1 MGGKM
6 LDIQPYR
13 ESCRLQ
19 TAALIYSAFDDKF
32 QRQCGLSARQQ
43 WRLFYW
49 LWSWKQSTSQEQS
62 FVVRR
67 AGKVVAA
74 FGLKSAGRLGNSALR
89 ERPLPIL
96 RLCRRYG
103 MLNFWRMYLQIVTLQ
118 HDPAGGELY
127 LSYLA
132 VDEKQRGKGVGK
144 MLIQWITEYAAAQRP
159 NRWLRLHVSQQNTG
173 ARRLYQQCGFNIG
186 RRERHASLWLLFR
199 QANWLLMEKRIGET
213 R

>member
-1 MGGKM
+1 M
-6 LDIQPYR
+6 
-13 ESCRLQ
+13 
-19 TAALIYSAFDDKF
+19 
-32 QRQCGLSARQQ
+32 
-43 WRLFYW
+43 
-49 LWSWKQSTSQEQS
+49 
-62 FVVRR
+62 
-67 AGKVVAA
+67 AA

-199 QANWLLMEKRIGET
+199 QANWLLIEKRIGET